1 MSKNLIRI
9 RPIVFIIS
17 GKTGSGKTT
26 FLDQLVKRLRKQS
39 LTVSG
44 FLAKRSGID
53 ENKQVYEIFLLDSG
67 ESIPLA
73 SREPVRDWIRISNF
87 YFNPEAILTGNR
99 ILNDPRIL
107 NKDLIVVDEIGK
119 FELEDKIWADSV
131 SHLVKKSDNRMIWV
145 VRDTLLEK
153 VIDKWNL
160 QDPVIIN
167 IQKVSI
173 RQAEKR
179 ILSVF

>member
-1 MSKNLIRI
+1 LIRI

-26 FLDQLVKRLRKQS
+26 FLDQLVKRLQKQS

-44 FLAKRSGID
+44 FLAKRSGIED
-53 ENKQVYEIFLLDSG
+53 NRQGYEIHLLDTG
-67 ESIPLA
+67 KTIPLA
-73 SREPVRDWIRISNF
+73 SREPVKDWIRISNF
-87 YFNPEAILTGNR
+87 YFNPEAISRGEK
-99 ILNDPRIL
+99 ILHDPEIL
-107 NKDLIVVDEIGK
+107 NKDLIVIDEIGI
-119 FELEDKIWADSV
+119 FEMEGKIWADSV
-131 SHLVKKSDNRMIWV
+131 SHLVSNPDTLMIWV
-145 VRDTLLEK
+145 VRDTLLKK

-160 QDPVIIN
+160 QYPVIID